1 MIRNTKEAATIS
13 LSLLPSH
20 SFFLP
25 SASFRIA
32 AFILGVR
39 EGNRGSENVSV
50 EPRVLHPR
58 GDFIRS
64 SGAPPLCSF
73 CNDER
78 DRPLSQLWLQGGAP
92 YLSFGSPRIYRAQIQ
107 AENGGNYPDNLGKR
121 RGCVVSVLTSRSELL
136 A

>member
-78 DRPLSQLWLQGGAP
+78 DRPLS
-92 YLSFGSPRIYRAQIQ
+92 LSFGFKERLLIYHLEAPGFTEPKSKLKMEAITQII
-107 AENGGNYPDNLGKR
+107 
-121 RGCVVSVLTSRSELL
+121 
-136 A
+136 